1 MLSFLQNNKT
11 IKISPLDEMI
21 NQYHFLSKQINAL
34 ELQLNEVNIGDSD
47 ILYYNIESH
56 KKARTN
62 LYQQIKLL
70 KMN

>member
-34 ELQLNEVNIGDSD
+34 ELQLNEVNISDSD
-47 ILYYNIESH
+47 ILYYNIESY

-70 KMN
+70 KMS